1 MLAIEIAKS
10 AQKFLR
16 NVPPKHARQLA
27 EKLMALRTDPE
38 PHDSA
43 PLKGATLPYRRADV
57 GEYRIIYRVEGEAVL
72 VALIGPRNDDAVY
85 RAFRRLRDT

>member
-1 MLAIEIAKS
+1 MLAIELTKA
-10 AQKFLR
+10 AQKALQS
-16 NVPPKHARQLA
+16 VPPKHARQLA
-27 EKLMALRTDPE
+27 EKLMALRSDPE

-43 PLKGATLPYRRADV
+43 MMKGSALPYRRVDV

-85 RAFRRLRDT
+85 RAFKRLQT